1 MSVTI
6 EFGKNLSGFL
16 LLQDLYSTDNSY
28 NVLLKNEKGSTG
40 TECWNG
46 VSNSISEHNIY
57 QEVSQSDSFSN
68 AGHNSVLQDPIF
80 DKLQNI
86 PSNLN

>member
-40 TECWNG
+40 T
-46 VSNSISEHNIY
+46 
-57 QEVSQSDSFSN
+57 
-68 AGHNSVLQDPIF
+68 
-80 DKLQNI
+80 
-86 PSNLN
+86 